1 MRTVRKGD
9 PIKAIRKAVDNS
21 FMGKLFGLGE
31 MNKPVYKE
39 YKYYPE
45 GTYPQQDIMALDPA
59 GLPSTFDSF
68 ASNFTGF
75 GDIEAIAMAVSDL
88 KDGNYVQASLL
99 PLMMVLPPAIGK
111 RLRKRVDDLR
121 RVKMSKLPE
130 AERQTEVVKIMG
142 DLQNIQEDALRFR
155 ATKPEAYDQALMEV
169 AKTSESLY
177 ELPFMRA
184 SSDDVASDIFVSG
197 RQRSLGYT
205 GHAPDAR
212 TAGIQYRSESPLGGA
227 PINTTDKRG
236 MDLVEGVPSEKAMVS
251 ALLHQSHGSAGG
263 TGLIPSSQMQR
274 MKHDT
279 PLARTPIPGQ
289 KYDVIRDGDRIRI
302 PAGDIEE
309 GDKILSLSQQSQGMY
324 GGKDRIVSTSAQDVS
339 DNYAAFHHNVHAQ
352 DPTDDELYDM
362 ATDKLFLEQPLGPN
376 PTQMEVDGYVEGL
389 MRGMGMDMPD
399 PRRPS
404 FRIVNTK
411 GMPVTRAD
419 MMKPSS
425 GTGSLQYAGEDE
437 FGVSARQVFDVLQTG
452 LEDQGVPFMLLS
464 PNRRYKY
471 EHGGRVPFKIL
482 KR

>member
-1 MRTVRKGD
+1 
-9 PIKAIRKAVDNS
+9 
-21 FMGKLFGLGE
+21 MGKLFGLGE

>member
-21 FMGKLFGLGE
+21 LMGRLLGFGDAGPASAE
-31 MNKPVYKE
+31 DRI
-39 YKYYPE
+39 
-45 GTYPQQDIMALDPA
+45 PQFDPNRSIYDVDPA
-59 GLPSTFDSF
+59 GLPSTIDD
-68 ASNFTGF
+68 ALVNFTPV
-75 GDIEAIAMAVSDL
+75 GDIEAIAMSVADL
-88 KDGNYVQASLL
+88 SDGNYVQAALL

-111 RLRKRVDDLR
+111 KLQKRVDDLR
-121 RVKMSKLPE
+121 RVKMSNLPE
-130 AERQTEVVKIMG
+130 ADRQTEVVKIMG
-142 DLQNIQEDALRFR
+142 DLQNIQEEALKFR
-155 ATKPEAYDQALMEV
+155 ATKPEAYDQAIMEV
-169 AKTSESLY
+169 AQTSESLY

-184 SSDDVASDIFVSG
+184 ASDDIASDIFVSG

-205 GHAPDAR
+205 GQAPDPR
-212 TAGIQYRSESPLGGA
+212 SAGIKYRSESPMGGA
-227 PINTTDKRG
+227 PINITDKRG
-236 MDLVEGVPSEKAMVS
+236 MDLVEGVPSEKAMMS
-251 ALLHQSHGSAGG
+251 ALLHQGHGSAGG
-263 TGLIPSSQMQR
+263 TGLVPSSQMQR
-274 MKHDT
+274 MKYDT
-279 PLARTPIPGQ
+279 PLSRTPIPGK
-289 KYDVIRDGDRIRI
+289 KYDVIRDGDRIKVS
-302 PAGDIEE
+302 AGDMQE
-309 GDKILSLSQQSQGMY
+309 GDKILSLSQQSQGIY

-352 DPTDDELYDM
+352 DPTDQEMFDM

-376 PTQMEVDGYVEGL
+376 PTAMEVDGYVEGL

-404 FRIVNTK
+404 FKIINTK

-425 GTGSLQYAGEDE
+425 GRGSMQYAGEDE

-471 EHGGRVPFKIL
+471 EHGGKVPFKIL
-482 KR
+482 KG

>member
-21 FMGKLFGLGE
+21 LMGRLLGFGDAGPASAE
-31 MNKPVYKE
+31 DRI
-39 YKYYPE
+39 
-45 GTYPQQDIMALDPA
+45 PQYDPNRSIYDVDPA
-59 GLPSTFDSF
+59 GLPSTIDD
-68 ASNFTGF
+68 ALVNFTPV
-75 GDIEAIAMAVSDL
+75 GDIEAIAMSVADL
-88 KDGNYVQASLL
+88 SDGNYVQAALL

-111 RLRKRVDDLR
+111 KLRSRVDDLR
-121 RVKMSKLPE
+121 RVKMSNLPE
-130 AERQTEVVKIMG
+130 VERQTEVVKIMG
-142 DLQNIQEDALRFR
+142 DLQNIQEEALKFR
-155 ATKPEAYDQALMEV
+155 ATKPEAYDQAIMEV
-169 AKTSESLY
+169 AQTSESLY

-205 GHAPDAR
+205 GHTPDPR
-212 TAGIQYRSESPLGGA
+212 SAGIQYRSESPIGGA

-251 ALLHQSHGSAGG
+251 ALLHQGHGSAGG

-274 MKHDT
+274 MKYDT

-302 PAGDIEE
+302 TAGDIEE
-309 GDKILSLSQQSQGMY
+309 GDKILSLSQQSQGTY
-324 GGKDRIVSTSAQDVS
+324 GGKNRIVSTSAQDVA

-352 DPTDDELYDM
+352 DPTDAEMFDM

-376 PTQMEVDGYVEGL
+376 PTQMEVDGYIEGL
-389 MRGMGMDMPD
+389 MKGMGMDMPD

-404 FRIVNTK
+404 FKIINTK

-425 GTGSLQYAGEDE
+425 GRGSLQYAGEDE
-437 FGVSARQVFDVLQTG
+437 FGVSARQVFDVLETG

-471 EHGGRVPFKIL
+471 ENGGRVPFKIL